1 MRGGLHRPD
10 PCRVSQVA
18 YSRRVPAFHVEGL
31 QRLRTVESAFGTC
44 PSCISVPLLP
54 HVNGWGVTREAEPA
68 ASGGER
74 SGRRPPPSSSRRLS
88 APLPNQQDRGSGWGD
103 CVHLRHPLRV
113 RPPPPPAPRSEWRV
127 GGRRG
132 AAYTGTA
139 GGRGQPW
146 AGMAGEGEN
155 FLRADGRTSWRRES
169 WNFCQIITQLFHYS
183 DCDHH
188 CYMG

>member
-103 CVHLRHPLRV
+103 CVHLRHPLR
-113 RPPPPPAPRSEWRV
+113 APNGEWE
-127 GGRRG
+127 
-132 AAYTGTA
+132 A
-139 GGRGQPW
+139 GGGQRTREPLE
-146 AGMAGEGEN
+146 GEGSPGPGW
-155 FLRADGRTSWRRES
+155 LGKGRIFSVQMGGPHGEES
-169 WNFCQIITQLFHYS
+169 LGIFARLLPNYFIIVTVIITVIWGECS
-183 DCDHH
+183 
-188 CYMG
+188 